1 MTIVEGHPVFKY
13 LNRETEQLTLISQL
27 PVMQV
32 VSPGVIWPHSD
43 APVVSN
49 FTVKKIK
56 MSMLGDG
63 RHNLQPL
70 SQRAL
75 FQFIFIDSTL

>member
-32 VSPGVIWPHSD
+32 VSLGVI
-43 APVVSN
+43 
-49 FTVKKIK
+49 
-56 MSMLGDG
+56 
-63 RHNLQPL
+63 
-70 SQRAL
+70 
-75 FQFIFIDSTL
+75 